1 MTILITGATGSVG
14 RYVVDL
20 LVTAGAPVRA
30 LTRTPDAAGLPPGTE
45 VFEGDLL
52 RPDSLVPALAGVERL
67 YLFPEPAT
75 AHEVVDRA
83 KRAGVAHIVVLSSDA
98 VTEGSDPDHHRP
110 VEEAVEASGLA
121 WTHVRPGEF
130 AANKLSLWHR
140 SIRAEGVVRSAY
152 PTAVGAPVHEAD
164 VAAVAA
170 AALLEDGHAG
180 AVHRVSGPSALA
192 VRDQVAALARG
203 LDRALRLVEVGHDEA
218 RADMLRDG
226 FPESVADYILAHQAR
241 WVDRPAPVH
250 DTVRRLTGRPAHDLA
265 RWGAD
270 HRQDFR

>member
-14 RYVVDL
+14 RHVVDL
-20 LVTAGAPVRA
+20 LVAAGAPVRA
-30 LTRTPDAAGLPPGTE
+30 LTRTPAAAQLPPAVE

-75 AHEVVDRA
+75 AREVADRA
-83 KRAGVAHIVVLSSDA
+83 KRAGVERIVVLSSDA
-98 VTEGSDPDHHRP
+98 VTEGSDPGHHRP
-110 VEEAVEASGLA
+110 VEEAAESTGLG

-130 AANKLSLWHR
+130 AVNKLSLWQR
-140 SIRAEGVVRSAY
+140 SIREEGVVRAAY

-192 VRDQVAALARG
+192 VRDQVAALATG
-203 LDRALRLVEVGHDEA
+203 LGRAVRLVEVGHDEA
-218 RADMLRDG
+218 RKDMLRDG
-226 FPESVADYILAHQAR
+226 FPEYVADYILAFQAQ

-250 DTVRRLTGRPAHDLA
+250 DTVRRLIGRPAHDLT
-265 RWGAD
+265 RWAAD
-270 HRQDFR
+270 HRRDFL